1 MPRKVVQ
8 GPIRDKEKTKQKLLA
23 AVGKILRTKG
33 YSGLKVSKIAAVAGF
48 DKKLIYEYFGST
60 EKLIDEYIRSQD
72 YWSKTNEENLH
83 VDISDG
89 GKELSKVAI
98 LNQFEHIKKN
108 KELQKIILWGLSESK
123 PILKKVAD
131 EREEMGEQ
139 LFTHI
144 VDPHFK
150 DQSMRYRAIAA
161 LWFRELIIL
170 IFIRHTTQVYS
181 VVSTLRVK
189 KAEKKLRKQ
198 LPRLLILLT
207 KKNKDEKKFSYL
219 TQISFVDNLK
229 TFHF

>member
-60 EKLIDEYIRSQD
+60 EKLIDEYIRTQD
-72 YWSKTNEENLH
+72 YWSRANQESLH
-83 VDISDG
+83 VDIADG
-89 GKELSKVAI
+89 GRELSKVAI
-98 LNQFEHIKKN
+98 LSQFEQIKRN

-131 EREEMGEQ
+131 DREEMGEQ

-150 DQSMRYRAIAA
+150 DKSVRYRAIAA
-161 LWFRELIIL
+161 LLVSGAYYLNLYTAHNASVFCGIDLKSDEGRKEIEKAIIE
-170 IFIRHTTQVYS
+170 IIDFAYE
-181 VVSTLRVK
+181 
-189 KAEKKLRKQ
+189 EK
-198 LPRLLILLT
+198 
-207 KKNKDEKKFSYL
+207 
-219 TQISFVDNLK
+219 
-229 TFHF
+229 